1 MGEREVSGEEQ
12 QRFSDAMTRREARHT
27 YLEVGGQAYAE
38 EEEPSRAALLEL
50 SRLLRELAKAAAR
63 KSMATKARLAWAL
76 SLGSL
81 RTLEEQCEA
90 LRFLEEVLNNIFHAG
105 LGREAHPAREAAEKA
120 QTELHALM
128 DALRDRAPEHLR

>member
-1 MGEREVSGEEQ
+1 MGEREVSDGEQ

-50 SRLLRELAKAAAR
+50 SRLLRELAKAPVR
-63 KSMATKARLAWAL
+63 GSMATKARLAWAL

-81 RTLEEQCEA
+81 QTLEEQCEA
-90 LRFLEEVLNNIFHAG
+90 LRFVEAVLNIFHAG
-105 LGREAHPAREAAEKA
+105 LGREARPAREAAEKA
-120 QTELHALM
+120 RTELHALM